1 MRSPRLGDIGTVEE
15 EIELEP
21 IEIPVPATVP
31 DSVPA

>member
-21 IEIPVPATVP
+21 IEIPVPTKEP
-31 DSVPA
+31 IPA